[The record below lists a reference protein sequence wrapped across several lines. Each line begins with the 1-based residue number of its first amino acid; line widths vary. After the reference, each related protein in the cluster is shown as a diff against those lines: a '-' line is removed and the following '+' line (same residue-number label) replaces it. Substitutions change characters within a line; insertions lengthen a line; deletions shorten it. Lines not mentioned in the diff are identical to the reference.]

1 MIGRLSERTNGRTD
15 GCLYAEMNGREHACM
30 HGWMKLLK
38 KDGKM
43 NSKLKEEERTTG
55 MNERTNER
63 RK

>member
-15 GCLYAEMNGREHACM
+15 GCLYAEMNGRERACM

-43 NSKLKEEERTTG
+43 KTEG
-55 MNERTNER
+55 R
-63 RK
+63 RKDDGNE